1 MAKAFFRQNQTTL
14 VWEYGSFKADGV
26 TPDVEYTVPSGLYR
40 CRWETINNVL
50 LITIAN
56 ANNLGELAP
65 IRSLPL
71 SELASDLIGTP
82 YADRASFEV
91 ATKDFFFG
99 TSSSS
104 VAAAAGF
111 NAYEI
116 TVVLDQTDY
125 ALPLEADVTKDWIVS
140 ADGVSF
146 SPSTDYTKSL
156 VDGVPTISFN
166 TAPTV
171 GNVPVVWYQKS
182 SQTLELLILRTIQN
196 PGNAFPI
203 DVSTTDFVPTENTPF
218 LIKNDGE
225 DTVTLEVKYAD
236 GTDWISTKFKVGWNE
251 DLVKA
256 VKTNV
261 TVMDLKGGVK

>member
-1 MAKAFFRQNQTTL
+1 MSEQLFL
-14 VWEYGSFKADGV
+14 FKRESDGAWIFGLNNDCEHPSGICRV
-26 TPDVEYTVPSGLYR
+26 VPSTDR
-40 CRWETINNVL
+40 TTISIIYIQKNE
-50 LITIAN
+50 AN
-56 ANNLGELAP
+56 ENHMHVPFGNFLD
-65 IRSLPL
+65 ST
-71 SELASDLIGTP
+71 GTP
-82 YADRASFEV
+82 YATFNALKT
-91 ATKDFFFG
+91 AYNGFFIG
-99 TSSSS
+99 SINSGS

-111 NAYEI
+111 TAFEI
-116 TVVLDQTDY
+116 TVVEDQTDY
-125 ALPLEADVTKDWIVS
+125 ALPLEADVAKDWIVS
-140 ADGVSF
+140 ADGVGF

-166 TAPTV
+166 VAPTV

-196 PGNAFPI
+196 PGNAFAI
-203 DVSTTDFVPTENTPF
+203 DVSENDFEPSENTPF
-218 LIKNDGE
+218 LIKNDSD

-261 TVMDLKGGVK
+261 TVMDLKGGVR

>member
-1 MAKAFFRQNQTTL
+1 MAKAFLMYDTVLEKWKAGTFDSEGNINVDYTL
-14 VWEYGSFKADGV
+14 IRGEVRDLWRISSDGLWFLTLRFSVTNAELSPFKN
-26 TPDVEYTVPSGLYR
+26 
-40 CRWETINNVL
+40 I
-50 LITIAN
+50 LITEVAK
-56 ANNLGELAP
+56 
-65 IRSLPL
+65 
-71 SELASDLIGTP
+71 DLEGTP
-82 YADRASFEV
+82 YASKSDFESTV
-91 ATKDFFFG
+91 KDLFIG
-99 TSSSS
+99 TVGS

-111 NAYEI
+111 TAYEI

-125 ALPLEADVTKDWIVS
+125 ALPLEADVNKDWIVS

-196 PGNAFPI
+196 PGNAFAI
-203 DVSTTDFVPTENTPF
+203 DVSTADFVPTENTPF